1 MEKKINWYRTPIDKG
16 QLRQLTVRSNI
27 RGLLQS
33 GSILLIY
40 LATVY
45 FSHFFFARRLWI
57 PMAAACY
64 LHCMFHGF
72 VGMEAAA
79 HELSHG
85 TPFKTKWLNE
95 FFYHLFCF
103 LSWNNSVHFRVSH
116 LKHHQ
121 STVHMVLYMVLHI
134 HEQKAEEKAHV
145 QYSGCSIFPAIV
157 IKYR

>member
-116 LKHHQ
+116 MKHHQ
-121 STVHMVLYMVLHI
+121 FTVHMVLYMVLHV

-145 QYSGCSIFPAIV
+145 
-157 IKYR
+157 